1 MVLPPERRILIAD
14 NSKGFP
20 LNPDIDDF
28 LVAEMEGIRI
38 DPCALDASLEFEL
51 RALNADRLKTLLG
64 SLLSNEQIVAL
75 IQRRN
80 RVISTCASRD
90 ETKAAGLSAPSY

>member
-1 MVLPPERRILIAD
+1 
-14 NSKGFP
+14 
-20 LNPDIDDF
+20 
-28 LVAEMEGIRI
+28 
-38 DPCALDASLEFEL
+38 L

-80 RVISTCASRD
+80 RVISACASR
-90 ETKAAGLSAPSY
+90 EEAKAAGLPALGN